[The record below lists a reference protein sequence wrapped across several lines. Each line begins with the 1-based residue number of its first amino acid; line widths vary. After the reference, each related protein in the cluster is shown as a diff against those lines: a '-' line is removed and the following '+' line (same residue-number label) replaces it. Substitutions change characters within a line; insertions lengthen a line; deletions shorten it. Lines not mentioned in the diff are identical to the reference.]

1 VRRTEMDE
9 KSENNDSKNESKKYS
24 PSDMRLRMITE
35 LQKQEEIFSCV
46 LELSQ
51 LEQSHAIQ
59 SASQVVQHY
68 LMQNEVENFLFFIL
82 FILFIYL
89 FIFLSLL

>member
-1 VRRTEMDE
+1 MDE
-9 KSENNDSKNESKKYS
+9 KSENNDSKNENKKYS

-68 LMQNEVENFLFFIL
+68 LMQNEVENFLFCSVY
-82 FILFIYL
+82 FIYFL
-89 FIFLSLL
+89 IF

>member
-1 VRRTEMDE
+1 MDE
-9 KSENNDSKNESKKYS
+9 KSENNDSKNENKKYS

-68 LMQNEVENFLFFIL
+68 LMQNEVEHCLFYSVY
-82 FILFIYL
+82 FIYL
-89 FIFLSLL
+89 FIF